1 VKGKWYYPN
10 GVQIS
15 KDGNI
20 MNSLF
25 TKIFSA
31 PAVFIVL
38 LLIVDFSHPLAASKD
53 QAEAQLF
60 QAEQEYQLQNALDIS
75 KQIKEP
81 GEELSRHIT
90 HLSETARVVEL
101 ADIYQQNQKPEK
113 ALELLNTQLTL
124 LVKDGSSM
132 DKHLVSA
139 LLNQILRIQA
149 PAANANKAD
158 VKASFDLARTLRD
171 AKNFDAAISLLTE
184 AAKKFSANS
193 NSPLKQQVEAELRAT
208 KREKAISEQPE
219 FIKGIHTTITEG
231 GSKLLETLLYIIIGF
246 VLFLLARYI
255 WRHRCIKDATEIVLQ
270 DLTSANNNILEGNSA
285 LSQALEETLGKL
297 INGGDEC
304 ADVGGIMDLDSS
316 SLPSAPAPRGFD
328 AFAAHIDTTAVAIGP
343 FSLTPR
349 QLFTYLTYLFTCRYA
364 SSLTGSLI
372 KENEEY
378 VLHIEQR
385 SIHAIVQGDNI
396 FIARSKSRSDVLEQM
411 ATQLLVS
418 LAQQKITDDWR
429 SLHAYRQAEQ
439 LLTKELSIDST
450 NERTDNLK
458 KAKKTLQ
465 TALLIDP
472 ANWLARYR
480 LATVQRTLGDN
491 ITAKQQFDYVGSML
505 CSSEILDNRYLRRY
519 VEQSPIFPLLVLH
532 NRAVCEAKQGSAEAR
547 EGKTR
552 STLAAISTFSY
563 LATKIQKITKS
574 EKIISACQSVLNDGP
589 DLDVNIVPSDVKK
602 LIKRFIALFY
612 IKNHAQPSDTDLNRL
627 IMLIRAART
636 AALGD
641 LLEYHVRMQRYNLKY
656 TKDAKNVYQSD
667 TIFKWIVD
675 NEDWFYDKRYTLE
688 SKNWTTYA
696 LAHATTQNTRGRAC
710 YLMRKWNDARNYLS
724 WATEYHIPANFP
736 DPYINLA
743 ALYLKKTTYLAKDWI
758 SRTEELL
765 TKALELSPLSK
776 KARYLLGKLYYLQRD
791 IDTEYEKKALEQF
804 KLAGNDSWSLY
815 RAADILLSRQ
825 ETALAMQKL
834 KLSVELADVVD
845 WRYRYYVS
853 TILELADTNAATL
866 EELREARY
874 AARDLEKEGFSKRL
888 RKFGADASV
897 SLAKHIKDAETP

>member
-1 VKGKWYYPN
+1 
-10 GVQIS
+10 
-15 KDGNI
+15 

-31 PAVFIVL
+31 PAVFIFL
-38 LLIVDFSHPLAASKD
+38 LLMIDFSHPLAASKD
-53 QAEAQLF
+53 QAEALLF
-60 QAEQEYQLQNALDIS
+60 QAEQECRLQKALDIS

-81 GEELSRHIT
+81 GEELSKHIM
-90 HLSETARVVEL
+90 HLSDTVRVVDL
-101 ADIYQQNQKPEK
+101 ADIYQQNQMPEK

-124 LVKDGSSM
+124 LVKDGGSV
-132 DKHLVSA
+132 DKHLITA

-158 VKASFDLARTLRD
+158 IEASLDLARTLRD
-171 AKNFDAAISLLTE
+171 AKNYDAAITLLTE
-184 AAKKFSANS
+184 TVKKFTANI
-193 NSPLKQQVEAELRAT
+193 NSPLKQQVEAELRIA
-208 KREKAISEQPE
+208 KREKVLSEQPE
-219 FIKGIHTTITEG
+219 FIKRIYTTISEG
-231 GSKLLETLLYIIIGF
+231 GRKLLETLFYLIIGF
-246 VLFLLARYI
+246 VLFLLARFI
-255 WRHRCIKDATEIVLQ
+255 WRHRCIKKATEIVLQ
-270 DLTSANNNILEGNSA
+270 DLTSANNNQLEDNSA
-285 LSQALEETLGKL
+285 LSQALEQTIGKL

-343 FSLTPR
+343 FSLSPR
-349 QLFTYLTYLFTCRYA
+349 QLFIYLTYLFTCRYA
-364 SSLTGSLI
+364 SSLTGTLI
-372 KENEEY
+372 KENEDY
-378 VLHIEQR
+378 VLHIVQR
-385 SIHAIVQGDNI
+385 SIDATGQGENI

-439 LLTKELSIDST
+439 LLSKELSIDSAKKRV
-450 NERTDNLK
+450 ENLNNT
-458 KAKKTLQ
+458 KKTLQ

-480 LATVQRTLGDN
+480 LATVQRMLGDN

-505 CSSEILDNRYLRRY
+505 CSSEILDNRYLKRY

-532 NRAVCEAKQGSAEAR
+532 NRAVCEAKQGCTEVR

-563 LATKIQKITKS
+563 LITKIQKISSS

-589 DLDVNIVPSDVKK
+589 DLDVNKVPGDVNK
-602 LIKRFIALFY
+602 LMKSFMGLFY
-612 IKNHAQPSDTDLNRL
+612 DNNSIQPDDTDLNGL
-627 IMLIRAART
+627 IILIRAART

-641 LLEYHVRMQRYNLKY
+641 LLEYQVQMQRYDVEHVKEADKVFEPDN
-656 TKDAKNVYQSD
+656 
-667 TIFKWIVD
+667 IFQWIVD
-675 NEDWFYDKRYTLE
+675 NEDWFYKKRYTLE
-688 SKNWTTYA
+688 SKNWSTYA
-696 LAHATTQNTRGRAC
+696 LAHATTQNTRGRAS
-710 YLMRKWNDARNYLS
+710 YLMRKWYDARNYLS
-724 WATEYHIPANFP
+724 WAIDYHIPANFP

-765 TKALELSPLSK
+765 SIALELSPRSK

-791 IDTEYEKKALEQF
+791 VDTEFEKKALEQF
-804 KLAGNDSWSLY
+804 NLAGNDSWSLY
-815 RAADILLSRQ
+815 RAAEILLSRQ
-825 ETALAMQKL
+825 QTSLAIHKL
-834 KLSVELADVVD
+834 ELSIELADVVD
-845 WRYRYYVS
+845 WRHRFYVS
-853 TILELADTNAATL
+853 TILNLADNNVASLKQLHAAL
-866 EELREARY
+866 KV
-874 AARDLEKEGFSKRL
+874 ARDLEKEGFSKRL
-888 RKFGADASV
+888 RNFGTEASV
-897 SLAKHIKDAETP
+897 VLTKHIKDAETA